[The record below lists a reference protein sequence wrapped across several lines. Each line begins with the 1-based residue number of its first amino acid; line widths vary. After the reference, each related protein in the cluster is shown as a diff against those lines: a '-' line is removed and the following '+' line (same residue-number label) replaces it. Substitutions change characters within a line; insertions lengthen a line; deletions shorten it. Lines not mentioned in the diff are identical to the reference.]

1 METTFE
7 DYKTDDGPQ
16 NMWDAFQENDK
27 LRVFAL
33 VDQLASQPVSVDDF
47 EHAYEEYSEIFSK
60 YQEQPHLLDR
70 SIEEIVSKIVPYL
83 QDTGV
88 ELMLK
93 HRAAKYLYQIC
104 KVRTFKAF
112 GKNLPHEVRHL
123 PSVLSLV
130 EQQDL
135 EDWQNW
141 ETRYIGILWLSLLV
155 LNPFDLSRLDTSDE
169 GCPTTMERID
179 SICKMNCLKDDSCTP
194 VAAFLVAR
202 FLIRNDVKK
211 VCLEKFFD
219 WAMVVNEEYSVDAK
233 IGPLTAIAC
242 ILKHGKRE
250 DLLPFVE
257 RLCEWVLHLDYETI
271 SKNFKIHKTC
281 IKICQ
286 RLGLVLLPPKVAKW
300 RYQRGARSLLAN
312 VQKTVTLASLKE
324 VQQTESIPECTEEE
338 DAVDDEEVPGEIEE
352 IIERLLLGLKGN
364 STIVRWSSAKGIGR
378 ITNRLPK
385 LLGDEVVSSV
395 IELLN
400 PLEQDDAWHGACLA
414 LAELAKRGLL
424 LPSRLA
430 EIVPL
435 LLQALVYDEMQG
447 YRNVGQNIRDAACY
461 MSWAFAR
468 AYHPAVLQPFV
479 ERIASAL
486 LVTAVFDREI
496 NCRRA
501 ASAAFQ
507 ESVGRL
513 GNFPHGISI
522 LTTAD
527 FFSVAVRSNAF
538 LNIGEFIAQFEEY
551 KYTLIEHLITRK
563 INHWDTNIR
572 ELSAQALSNL
582 TKHAPVYMRDKIV
595 PRLFQLAE
603 STELNTRHGA
613 VLALGEVINSLQ
625 KLSTHDSRSPGGD
638 QESFLNTEI
647 GELAGELIGKYR
659 DRGQFKGMSGTY
671 MKHGCASFI
680 RNCSEAMLP
689 LSKREYV
696 ESWQLLLDESI
707 IDEKASTREQ
717 ATLAFSRFCAKYYR
731 AETAERLGSLIDN
744 YIKDMRDTQ
753 IEHKAQGVVSALGA
767 LPLFVLELRLREI
780 VQVIDIKTIVPE
792 MYAVGYNHS
801 EMRRDCI
808 RALMNIVETVGF
820 THSPAV
826 NEILCGPVFTCYLR
840 ALEEYAL
847 DTRGDIGSWVRE
859 ASING
864 LYAFLT
870 NCPDTLLTAQH
881 VQDAMV
887 AIAKQSV
894 ERIDKIRAVA
904 GKAFTALIYHVPQ
917 IPHLEPRERLQDIFP
932 RDTTDVLWLFP
943 HHTFPLFIEL
953 LSLPA
958 YVERVAAGLI
968 LSVGAPTESLHT
980 CASKMLNDY
989 LKSHQSFVESF
1000 GAVVLKILKEK
1011 TVKDPLFIASTF
1023 PFLEKLLSCSTN
1035 SKILLAADGAVDF
1048 AEPVFNL
1055 VNDLMAQTKKHVD
1068 SIPVYCALMLAPKI
1082 CKRVLSKLVVYLGM
1096 VCVNIRRETALK
1108 MYETLLVYG
1117 DQTCI
1122 PEENLDEV
1130 LVCLSEEKW
1139 DGEME
1144 EARLIRNRLCTL
1156 MDIKAPVTKMRK

>member
-1 METTFE
+1 METTIE
-7 DYKTDDGPQ
+7 DFKADEGPQ
-16 NMWDAFQENDK
+16 NVWDAFQENDK

-33 VDQLASQPVSVDDF
+33 IEQLHDLSISADDF
-47 EHAYEEYSEIFSK
+47 EHAYEEYAEIFSK

-70 SIEEIVSKIVPYL
+70 SLEEIVSKIIPYL
-83 QDTGV
+83 QDAGV
-88 ELMLK
+88 EVMLK

-112 GKNLPHEVRHL
+112 GKNMPHEVRHL

-155 LNPFDLSRLDTSDE
+155 LNPFDLSRLDTSEE
-169 GCPTTMERID
+169 GCPTTMERIYNV
-179 SICKMNCLKDDSCTP
+179 CQVNCLKDDSCTP

-219 WAMVVNEEYSVDAK
+219 WAIVVNDEYSVDAK
-233 IGPLTAIAC
+233 IGPLTAVAC

-250 DLLPFVE
+250 DLLSFVE

-271 SKNFKIHKTC
+271 SKNFKIYKTC

-312 VQKTVTLASLKE
+312 VQKTVTLASLME
-324 VQQTESIPECTEEE
+324 VQQTESIPECTDEEN
-338 DAVDDEEVPGEIEE
+338 AVDDEEVPGEIEE

-468 AYHPAVLQPFV
+468 AYHPSVLQPFV

-538 LNIGEFIAQFEEY
+538 LSISEYIAQFEEY
-551 KYTLIEHLITRK
+551 KYNLIEHLVTRK

-572 ELSAQALSNL
+572 ELSSLALSNL
-582 TKHAPVYMRDKIV
+582 TKHAPLHMRDTIV
-595 PRLFQLAE
+595 PRLFQLSE

-613 VLALGEVINSLQ
+613 VLALGEVISSLQ
-625 KLSTHDSRSPGGD
+625 KISALGTNADAKR
-638 QESFLNTEI
+638 ESCISADI
-647 GELAGELIGKYR
+647 GELAGQLIGKYR
-659 DRGQFKGMSGTY
+659 ERGQFKGMSGTY
-671 MKHGCASFI
+671 MKHACASFI

-689 LSKREYV
+689 LTKREYV
-696 ESWQLLLDESI
+696 ESWQLLLDESV

-717 ATLAFSRFCAKYYR
+717 ATQAFSKFCATYYR
-731 AETAERLGSLIDN
+731 IEPEERLGCLIDN
-744 YIKDMRDTQ
+744 YIKDLLDTQ
-753 IEHKAQGVVSALGA
+753 IEHKAQGIVSALGA
-767 LPLFVLELRLREI
+767 LPLFVLEIRLREI

-808 RALMNIVETVGF
+808 RALMSIVDTVGF
-820 THSPAV
+820 THSSST
-826 NEILCGPVFTCYLR
+826 NEILCGPVYGCYLR

-847 DTRGDIGSWVRE
+847 DNRGDIGSWVRE
-859 ASING
+859 ASINA

-870 NCPDTLLTAQH
+870 KCPAELMTVHH
-881 VQDAMV
+881 VQNAMV

-904 GKAFTALIYHVPQ
+904 GKTFTALIYHEPQ
-917 IPHLEPRERLQDIFP
+917 IPHLKARERLQEIFP
-932 RDTTDVLWLFP
+932 RDTTEVLWLFP

-953 LSLPA
+953 LSIPE
-958 YVERVAAGLI
+958 YVEHVSAGLI

-989 LKSHQSFVESF
+989 LKTHQSFVEPF
-1000 GAVVLKILKEK
+1000 GTVVLKILKER
-1011 TVKDPLFIASTF
+1011 TMKDPLFISSTF
-1023 PFLEKLLSCSTN
+1023 QFLAELLSSSTN
-1035 SKILLAADGAVDF
+1035 SKILLAGAGMLDF
-1048 AEPVFNL
+1048 AEPIFNL
-1055 VNDLMAQTKKHVD
+1055 VNNLVTHTKKHID

-1122 PEENLDEV
+1122 PEETLDEV

-1139 DGEME
+1139 DGELD
-1144 EARLIRNRLCTL
+1144 EARQIRNRLCTL
-1156 MDIKAPVTKMRK
+1156 MDIKTPVTKIKK

>member
-1 METTFE
+1 MVESTME
-7 DYKTDDGPQ
+7 DYKGDDGPQ
-16 NMWDAFQENDK
+16 NVLDAFQENDK
-27 LRVFAL
+27 LRVL
-33 VDQLASQPVSVDDF
+33 KLIDGLHDKSVTEDDF
-47 EHAYEEYSEIFSK
+47 EHAYEEYSGIFSK
-60 YQEQPHLLDR
+60 YQEQPHLLDQ
-70 SIEEIVSKIVPYL
+70 SLEEIVNQIIPYL
-83 QDTGV
+83 QESDV
-88 ELMLK
+88 ELTIK
-93 HRAAKYLYQIC
+93 HRASKYLYQLC

-112 GKNLPHEVRHL
+112 VKNLPHEVRHL
-123 PSVLSLV
+123 PFVLSLV
-130 EQQDL
+130 EQQNLD
-135 EDWQNW
+135 DWQNW
-141 ETRYIGILWLSLLV
+141 ETRYMGLLWLSLLV
-155 LNPFDLSRLDTSDE
+155 LNPFDLSRLDAPDA
-169 GCPTTMERID
+169 GCATTMERIYEL
-179 SICKMNCLKDDSCTP
+179 CKANCLKDDSCSP
-194 VAAFLVAR
+194 VVAFLVAR
-202 FLIRNDVKK
+202 FVIRNDVKM
-211 VCLEKFFD
+211 VYLEKMFD
-219 WAMVVNEEYSVDAK
+219 WAMTVNVDYRVDVK
-233 IGPLTAIAC
+233 LGPLSAIAC

-250 DLLPFVE
+250 DLLPYVK
-257 RLCEWVLHLDYETI
+257 RLSNWVLHLDYDTI
-271 SKNFKIHKTC
+271 SKDFKVYKTC

-286 RLGLVLLPPKVAKW
+286 RIGLVLLPPKIAKW

-324 VQQTESIPECTEEE
+324 VQQTESLPECSEEEE
-338 DAVDDEEVPGEIEE
+338 DVDDEEVPADIEE
-352 IIERLLLGLKGN
+352 IIERLLHGLKGN

-424 LPSRLA
+424 LPSRLS

-435 LLQALVYDEMQG
+435 LLQALVYDEIQG

-468 AYHPAVLQPFV
+468 AYHPSVLQPFV

-513 GNFPHGISI
+513 GNFPHGIDI

-538 LNIGEFIAQFEEY
+538 LNISEYIAKFDEY
-551 KYTLIEHLITRK
+551 KYNLIDHLISRK

-572 ELSAQALSNL
+572 ELSAQALNNL
-582 TKHAPVYMRDKIV
+582 TKHAPQYMQNTV
-595 PRLFQLAE
+595 LPQLFQLAE

-613 VLALGEVINSLQ
+613 VLAIGEVINALQ
-625 KLSTHDSRSPGGD
+625 KLTTATHTDGEQGCFVND
-638 QESFLNTEI
+638 TI
-647 GELAGELIGKYR
+647 IELAGQLIGKYR
-659 DRGQFKGMSGTY
+659 QRGQFKGMSGTY

-680 RNCSEAMLP
+680 RNCSEAKLP
-689 LSKREYV
+689 ITQREYL

-707 IDEKASTREQ
+707 IDEKSTTREQ
-717 ATLAFSRFCAKYYR
+717 ATVAFSRFCDAYYK
-731 AETAERLGSLIDN
+731 AEPADRLGSLIDN
-744 YIKDMRDTQ
+744 YIREMGDTQ
-753 IEHKAQGVVSALGA
+753 IEHKAQGIVSALGA
-767 LPLFVLELRLREI
+767 LPLFMLELRLHDI
-780 VQVIDIKTIVPE
+780 VMVIDTKTVVPE
-792 MYAVGYNHS
+792 MFAVGYNHS
-801 EMRRDCI
+801 ELRRDCI
-808 RALMNIVETVGF
+808 RALMNIVQTVGF
-820 THSPAV
+820 AHSAQF
-826 NEILCGPVFTCYLR
+826 NDILCGPVYGCYLR

-847 DTRGDIGSWVRE
+847 DNRGDIGSWVRE
-859 ASING
+859 ASLNA

-870 NCPDTLLTAQH
+870 KCPSSLLTPQH
-881 VQDAMV
+881 VQDAMI

-904 GKAFTALIYHVPQ
+904 GKTFTSLIYHEPE
-917 IPHLEPRERLQDIFP
+917 IPHMTHRQELQRIFP
-932 RDTTDVLWLFP
+932 RDTTEVLWLFP
-943 HHTFPLFIEL
+943 HHTFPMFIEL
-953 LSLPA
+953 LGINP
-958 YVERVAAGLI
+958 YVEQVSAGLI

-980 CASKMLNDY
+980 CASKILNDY
-989 LKSHQSFVESF
+989 LKTHQSFIETF
-1000 GAVVLKILKEK
+1000 GTVVLKILKEK
-1011 TVKDPLFIASTF
+1011 TVKDTLFITSTF
-1023 PFLEKLLSCSTN
+1023 QFLAELLN
-1035 SKILLAADGAVDF
+1035 SSANAKVLLVSEESALGF
-1048 AEPVFNL
+1048 AEPIFNL
-1055 VNDLMAQTKKHVD
+1055 VNDLITHTKKHID

-1117 DQTCI
+1117 DQTSI

-1139 DGEME
+1139 DGELE
-1144 EARLIRNRLCTL
+1144 EARQIRNKLCSL
-1156 MDIKAPVTKMRK
+1156 MAIKPPVTKAKK

>member
-1 METTFE
+1 METTID
-7 DYKTDDGPQ
+7 DYKADEGPQ
-16 NMWDAFQENDK
+16 NVWDAFQENDK

-33 VDQLASQPVSVDDF
+33 IDQLHDLSISADDF
-47 EHAYEEYSEIFSK
+47 EHAYEEYAEIFSK

-70 SIEEIVSKIVPYL
+70 SLEDIVSKIIPYL
-83 QDTGV
+83 QDAGCEV
-88 ELMLK
+88 MLK

-112 GKNLPHEVRHL
+112 GKNMPHEVRHL

-155 LNPFDLSRLDTSDE
+155 LNPFDLSRLDTSED
-169 GCPTTMERID
+169 GCPTTMERIYNV
-179 SICKMNCLKDDSCTP
+179 CQMNCLKDDSCTP

-219 WAMVVNEEYSVDAK
+219 WAMVVNDEYSVDAK
-233 IGPLTAIAC
+233 IGPLTAVAC

-271 SKNFKIHKTC
+271 SKNFKIYKTC

-468 AYHPAVLQPFV
+468 AYHPSVLQPFV

-538 LNIGEFIAQFEEY
+538 LSISEYIAQFEEY
-551 KYTLIEHLITRK
+551 KYNLIEHLITRK

-582 TKHAPVYMRDKIV
+582 TKHAPLHMRDTIV

-625 KLSTHDSRSPGGD
+625 KLSTLRTEADAER
-638 QESFLNTEI
+638 ESYISADI
-647 GELAGELIGKYR
+647 GELAGQLIGKYR
-659 DRGQFKGMSGTY
+659 ERGQFKGMSGTY

-680 RNCSEAMLP
+680 RHCSEAMLP
-689 LSKREYV
+689 LTKREYV
-696 ESWQLLLDESI
+696 ESWQVLLDESV

-717 ATLAFSRFCAKYYR
+717 ATQAFSKFCATYYR
-731 AETAERLGSLIDN
+731 NEPAERLGCLIDN
-744 YIKDMRDTQ
+744 YIKDLLDTQ
-753 IEHKAQGVVSALGA
+753 IEHKAQGIVSALGA

-780 VQVIDIKTIVPE
+780 VQVIDVKTIVPE

-808 RALMNIVETVGF
+808 RALMSIVDTVGF
-820 THSPAV
+820 THSSTT
-826 NEILCGPVFTCYLR
+826 NEILCGSVYGCYLR

-847 DTRGDIGSWVRE
+847 DNRGDIGSWVRE
-859 ASING
+859 ASISA

-870 NCPDTLLTAQH
+870 KCPPELLTVQH
-881 VQDAMV
+881 VQKAMV

-904 GKAFTALIYHVPQ
+904 GKAFTALIYHEPQ
-917 IPHLEPRERLQDIFP
+917 VPHLEARERLQEIFP
-932 RDTTDVLWLFP
+932 RDTTEVLWLFP

-953 LSLPA
+953 LSIPE
-958 YVERVAAGLI
+958 YVEHVSAGLI

-989 LKSHQSFVESF
+989 LKTHQSFVEPF
-1000 GAVVLKILKEK
+1000 GTVVLKILKEK
-1011 TVKDPLFIASTF
+1011 TMKDPLFISSTF
-1023 PFLEKLLSCSTN
+1023 QFLAELLSSSTN
-1035 SKILLAADGAVDF
+1035 SKILLASDGMLDF
-1048 AEPVFNL
+1048 AEPIFSLVNNL
-1055 VNDLMAQTKKHVD
+1055 VTHTKKHID

-1122 PEENLDEV
+1122 PEESLDEV

-1139 DGEME
+1139 DGELD
-1144 EARLIRNRLCTL
+1144 EARQIRNRLCTL
-1156 MDIKAPVTKMRK
+1156 MDIKTPVTKIKK

>member
-1 METTFE
+1 MGETVADDF
-7 DYKTDDGPQ
+7 KADDGPQ
-16 NMWDAFQENDK
+16 NVLDAFHESDK
-27 LRVFAL
+27 QRVL
-33 VDQLASQPVSVDDF
+33 KLIDDLHDTSVTADDF
-47 EHAYEEYSEIFSK
+47 EHKYEEYAEILSK

-70 SIEEIVSKIVPYL
+70 SLEEVVNKILPFL
-83 QDTGV
+83 QDAHTDV
-88 ELMLK
+88 Q

-112 GKNLPHEVRHL
+112 VKSLPHEVRHL

-130 EQQDL
+130 ERQNL
-135 EDWQNW
+135 EDWQHW
-141 ETRYIGILWLSLLV
+141 ETRYIALLWLSLLV
-155 LNPFDLSRLDTSDE
+155 LNPFDLSRLDTSEPVD
-169 GCPTTMERID
+169 GTTTMQRLYEVCR
-179 SICKMNCLKDDSCTP
+179 SNCLKDDSCTP

-202 FLIRNDVKK
+202 FVIRNDVKK
-211 VCLEKFFD
+211 VCLSPFLD
-219 WAMVVNEEYSVDAK
+219 WAMGINENYHVDAK
-233 IGPLTAIAC
+233 IGPLAAIAS

-250 DLLPFVE
+250 DLLPYVE
-257 RLCEWVLHLDYETI
+257 RLGNWVLQLDYSTI
-271 SKNFKIHKTC
+271 AGSFKIYKIC

-286 RLGLVLLPPKVAKW
+286 RIGLVLLPPKIAKW

-312 VQKTVTLASLKE
+312 VQKTVTLASLRE
-324 VQQTESIPECTEEE
+324 VQQTEALSERGEEE
-338 DAVDDEEVPGEIEE
+338 ADDTDDEEVPAVIEE

-424 LPSRLA
+424 LPSRLT

-435 LLQALVYDEMQG
+435 LLQALVYDEIQG

-468 AYHPAVLQPFV
+468 AYHPSVLQPFV

-486 LVTAVFDREI
+486 LVTTVFDREI

-513 GNFPHGISI
+513 GNFPHGIDI

-538 LNIGEFIAQFEEY
+538 LQISESIASFDEY
-551 KYTLIEHLITRK
+551 KYTLIDHLIARK

-572 ELSAQALSNL
+572 ELAALAMRNL
-582 TKHAPVYMRDKIV
+582 TKHAPDYMCDTIV
-595 PRLFQLAE
+595 TRLFELAE

-613 VLALGEVINSLQ
+613 VLALGEVINALQ
-625 KLSTHDSRSPGGD
+625 QLTTISAEKRTH
-638 QESFLNTEI
+638 FNTM
-647 GELAGELIGKYR
+647 AGEMAGQLIGKYR
-659 DRGQFKGMSGTY
+659 QRGQFKGMSGAY
-671 MKHGCASFI
+671 MKHGCAAFI
-680 RNCSEAMLP
+680 RNCSEAKLP
-689 LSKREYV
+689 ITSREYL

-707 IDEKASTREQ
+707 IDEKSTTREQ
-717 ATLAFSRFCAKYYR
+717 AASAFAAFCVAYYQTEPVEQLE
-731 AETAERLGSLIDN
+731 ALIDN
-744 YIKDMRDTQ
+744 YLRELRCTQ
-753 IEHKAQGVVSALGA
+753 IEHKAQGVVSALGS
-767 LPLFVLELRLREI
+767 LPRFMLQLRLIEI
-780 VQVIDIKTIVPE
+780 VQLIDEKTVVPE
-792 MYAVGYNHS
+792 VYAVGYNHS

-808 RALMNIVETVGF
+808 RALVRIVETVGF
-820 THSPAV
+820 NSNPDV
-826 NEILCGPVFTCYLR
+826 LFGGVFNCYLR

-847 DTRGDIGSWVRE
+847 DNRGDIGSWVRE
-859 ASING
+859 ASINA

-870 NCPDTLLTAQH
+870 TCPSALLTKDH
-881 VQDAMV
+881 VQQALE
-887 AIAKQSV
+887 AIAKQAV

-904 GKAFTALIYHVPQ
+904 GKVFTALIHHEPPLPHV
-917 IPHLEPRERLQDIFP
+917 EDRERLRRMFP
-932 RDTTDVLWLFP
+932 HDTTDILWLFP

-953 LSLPA
+953 LGIPC
-958 YVERVAAGLI
+958 YVGKVSAGLI

-980 CASKMLNDY
+980 CASKTLNDY
-989 LKSHQSFVESF
+989 LKNHPSFVPTF
-1000 GAVVLKILKEK
+1000 GSLVLQILIEK
-1011 TVKDPLFIASTF
+1011 TPKDPLFTMSSF
-1023 PFLEKLLSCSTN
+1023 QFLSELLSSSAN
-1035 SKILLAADGAVDF
+1035 AKILLAEDADF
-1048 AEPVFNL
+1048 AEPIFNL
-1055 VNDLMAQTKKHVD
+1055 LNSLITHTKKHID
-1068 SIPVYCALMLAPKI
+1068 SIPVYCALMLSPKL

-1096 VCVNIRRETALK
+1096 LCVNIRRETALK

-1130 LVCLSEEKW
+1130 LVYLSEEKW
-1139 DGEME
+1139 DGELE
-1144 EARLIRNRLCTL
+1144 EARQLRNQLCTL
-1156 MDIKAPVTKMRK
+1156 MGIKAPVSKMKK

>member
-1 METTFE
+1 MVETTME
-7 DYKTDDGPQ
+7 DCKGDDGPQ
-16 NMWDAFQENDK
+16 NVLDAFQENDK
-27 LRVFAL
+27 LRVSKL
-33 VDQLASQPVSVDDF
+33 IEELHNKCVTEDEF
-47 EHAYEEYSEIFSK
+47 EHAYEEYSGIFSK

-70 SIEEIVSKIVPYL
+70 SLEEIVNNIIPYL
-83 QDTGV
+83 QEPDV
-88 ELMLK
+88 EIAVK

-112 GKNLPHEVRHL
+112 VKNLPHEVRHL
-123 PSVLSLV
+123 PFVLSLV
-130 EQQDL
+130 EQQNLD
-135 EDWQNW
+135 DWQNW
-141 ETRYIGILWLSLLV
+141 ETRYMGLLWLSLLV
-155 LNPFDLSRLDTSDE
+155 LNPFDLSRLDTSE
-169 GCPTTMERID
+169 FGCPTTMERIYEL
-179 SICKMNCLKDDSCTP
+179 CKTNCLKDDSCSP
-194 VAAFLVAR
+194 VVAFLVAR
-202 FLIRNDVKK
+202 FVIRNDVKM
-211 VCLEKFFD
+211 VYLEKMFD
-219 WAMVVNEEYSVDAK
+219 WAMAVNADYRVDAK
-233 IGPLTAIAC
+233 LGPLSAIAC

-250 DLLPFVE
+250 DLLPYVK
-257 RLCEWVLHLDYETI
+257 RLSNWILHLDYDTI
-271 SKNFKIHKTC
+271 SKDFKIYKTC

-286 RLGLVLLPPKVAKW
+286 RIGLVLLPPKIAKW

-324 VQQTESIPECTEEE
+324 VQQTESLPECSEEEE
-338 DAVDDEEVPGEIEE
+338 DVDDEEIPADIEE

-424 LPSRLA
+424 LPSRLS

-435 LLQALVYDEMQG
+435 LLQALVYDEIQG

-461 MSWAFAR
+461 MCWAFAR
-468 AYHPAVLQPFV
+468 AYHPSVLQPFV

-513 GNFPHGISI
+513 GNFPHGIDI

-538 LNIGEFIAQFEEY
+538 LHISEYIAKFDEY
-551 KYTLIEHLITRK
+551 KYNLIEHLVSRK

-582 TKHAPVYMRDKIV
+582 TQHAPEYMRNTIV
-595 PRLFQLAE
+595 PQLFQLAE

-613 VLALGEVINSLQ
+613 VLALGEVINALQ
-625 KLSTHDSRSPGGD
+625 RLTADGCFVND
-638 QESFLNTEI
+638 QIT
-647 GELAGELIGKYR
+647 ELAGQLIGKYR
-659 DRGQFKGMSGTY
+659 QRGQFKGMSGTY

-680 RNCSEAMLP
+680 RHCSEARLP
-689 LSKREYV
+689 IAKREYL

-707 IDEKASTREQ
+707 IDEKSTTREQ
-717 ATLAFSRFCAKYYR
+717 ATAAFAKFCDAFYR
-731 AETAERLGSLIDN
+731 TEPAERLNSLIDN
-744 YIKDMRDTQ
+744 YIKEFRDTQ
-753 IEHKAQGVVSALGA
+753 IEHKAQGIVSALGA
-767 LPLFVLELRLREI
+767 LPLFMLERRLYEI
-780 VQVIDIKTIVPE
+780 VIAIDAKTIVPE
-792 MYAVGYNHS
+792 MFAVGYNHS
-801 EMRRDCI
+801 ELRRDCI
-808 RALMNIVETVGF
+808 RALMNIVQTVGF
-820 THSPAV
+820 AHSPKFS
-826 NEILCGPVFTCYLR
+826 EILCGVVFGCYLR

-847 DTRGDIGSWVRE
+847 DNRGDIGSWVRE
-859 ASING
+859 ASLNA
-864 LYAFLT
+864 LFAFLT
-870 NCPDTLLTAQH
+870 SCPTDLLTPQH
-881 VQDAMV
+881 VQDALV

-904 GKAFTALIYHVPQ
+904 GKTFTSLLYHEPA
-917 IPHLEPRERLQDIFP
+917 IPHIENREKLQSIFP
-932 RDTTDVLWLFP
+932 CDTTNVLWLFP
-943 HHTFPLFIEL
+943 HHTFPMFIAL
-953 LSLPA
+953 LGIDA
-958 YVERVAAGLI
+958 YVEPVSAGLI

-980 CASKMLNDY
+980 CASKLLNDY
-989 LKSHQSFVESF
+989 LKTHKPFIATF
-1000 GAVVLKILKEK
+1000 GKVVLKILKEK
-1011 TVKDPLFIASTF
+1011 TIKDTLFITSTF
-1023 PFLEKLLSCSTN
+1023 QFLAELLSSPAN
-1035 SKILLAADGAVDF
+1035 ANELLGSEASSVDF
-1048 AEPVFNL
+1048 AEPVFGL
-1055 VNDLMAQTKKHVD
+1055 VNDLVTQTKKHID

-1117 DQTCI
+1117 DQTSI

-1139 DGEME
+1139 DGELE
-1144 EARLIRNRLCTL
+1144 EARQIRNKLCPL
-1156 MDIKAPVTKMRK
+1156 MGIKPPVTKAKK